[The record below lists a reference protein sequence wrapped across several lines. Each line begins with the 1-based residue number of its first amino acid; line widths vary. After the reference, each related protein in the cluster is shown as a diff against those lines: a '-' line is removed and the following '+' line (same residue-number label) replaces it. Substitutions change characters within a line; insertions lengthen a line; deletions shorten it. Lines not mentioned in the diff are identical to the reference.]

1 MDEYLKILIEK
12 YLGGKLSDEEAVRLA
27 GWIKASPG
35 NAALFRER
43 VRSLEEEGVTLTDA
57 VNFSRRISAE
67 KFSGRKP
74 LRAKRGKFAV
84 FAAAC
89 FAALL
94 CAGALALSLGTRDA
108 DKSAKEQLAEEET
121 PAAQLYSSSPIEKCL
136 VYSAPSGQTRE
147 VSLEDGTRVLLNSG
161 ARLSLSDGF
170 NVSERRV
177 DLDGEAFFEVARNPE
192 KPFVVCCRDN
202 EYIVR
207 GTSFNVSS
215 YSDDRFSVVTLLS
228 GRLEARVQEDVIML
242 RPGDELRIDRSLG
255 QFSKTAVDISEAAKW
270 RDGGKLS
277 FCALPLKFVASQLS
291 HRYGVSVRVHNS
303 VEDISYDG
311 CIDRESLEEAL
322 RLICLT
328 SPVELSLTRF
338 EGEYYISPKSRNSLQ
353 TK

>member
-12 YLGGKLSDEEAVRLA
+12 YLVGKLSNGEALKLA

-35 NAALFRER
+35 NAALFRESLR
-43 VRSLEEEGVTLTDA
+43 RLEEEGQTSTDA
-57 VNFSRRISAE
+57 VSFSRRISAE
-67 KFSGRKP
+67 KFSGKKSVETSWRKIS
-74 LRAKRGKFAV
+74 V
-84 FAAAC
+84 FAAASL
-89 FAALL
+89 AAVL
-94 CAGALALSLGTRDA
+94 CVGALALSLGVRDA
-108 DKSAKEQLAEEET
+108 DKSAKEQLAGNET
-121 PAAQLYSSSPIEKCL
+121 PAALQPSSPTEKSL

-228 GRLEARVQEDVIML
+228 GRLEARVQDDVIML

-255 QFSKTAVDISEAAKW
+255 QISKTAVDISESAGW

-291 HRYGVSVRVHNS
+291 HRYGVQVRVHSS
-303 VEDISYDG
+303 VEDIAYDG

-338 EGEYYISPKSRNSLQ
+338 DGEYYISPKSRNSLQ